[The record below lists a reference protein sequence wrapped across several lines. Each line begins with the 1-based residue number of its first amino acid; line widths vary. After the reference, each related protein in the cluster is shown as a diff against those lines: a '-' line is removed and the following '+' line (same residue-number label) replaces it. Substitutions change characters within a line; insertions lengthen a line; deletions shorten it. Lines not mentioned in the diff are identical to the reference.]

1 MELKKTYLQWT
12 VYFVVALVLQLLFRD
27 FPCDFFAFPVNAAC
41 ILLGCVGLW
50 ILNREKPGSWLSG
63 MLSAPES
70 TYIVIGVFL
79 VSCLAL
85 GLGLDRKETGS
96 WWFVMTLLALLAV
109 LLYTIYRGAFRHR
122 VRVRFLLI
130 HAGLLLALLGGFAGS
145 ADTDEWRV
153 LVPSDVSVNEA
164 YDAGGTRKML
174 RQSFRMENFIVE
186 YYPDG
191 VPRDFEAMLDVD
203 GKKVAV
209 KVNHPYSLSFSD
221 EVYLVDYEHVPQG
234 QQAGYC
240 VLQIVHQPWKYLQWA
255 GIWMMIGGAV
265 LLFIRGIQLAGKD
278 KKEAAK

>member
-1 MELKKTYLQWT
+1 MKVKKTYLQWA
-12 VYFVVALVLQLLFRD
+12 VYFVVALVLQLLFHD

-50 ILNREKPGSWLSG
+50 ILHREKPGSWLSKL
-63 MLSAPES
+63 LSAPES
-70 TYIVIGVFL
+70 TYVVIGVFL
-79 VSCLAL
+79 ASCLAL
-85 GLGLDRKETGS
+85 GFGVDSVTGS

-109 LLYTIYRGAFRHR
+109 LLYTIYRGARRHR

-130 HAGLLLALLGGFAGS
+130 HAGLFLALLGGFAGS
-145 ADTDEWRV
+145 ADTEEWRV
-153 LVPSDVSVNEA
+153 LVRSDVPASAA
-164 YDAGGTRKML
+164 YDAGGSRKML
-174 RQSFRMENFIVE
+174 RKSFRMENFTAE

-191 VPRDFEAMLDVD
+191 IPRDFEALLDVD
-203 GKKVAV
+203 GEKVTV

-234 QQAGYC
+234 QQVGYC

-255 GIWMMIGGAV
+255 GIWMLIAGSV
-265 LLFIRGIQLAGKD
+265 LLFIQGIQLAGKD